1 MLTKLIFFC
10 FKKKQII
17 LSIIIYLYFT
27 SSILCVY
34 TYLYSYNCYF
44 NYDFSKFFCIHVPH
58 IFIFYLFIFFYFF
71 STFLTFFFKKRTTN
85 SLKFNFLIIIFCG
98 LVGIISGI
106 CWSFFIWSNKFTI
119 DNKIYLIIL
128 ILIIVF
134 ITHKLFNLINS
145 RCNYNLGLYIVCINF
160 ILILILSILSTKWN
174 NLHHDSSLII
184 NYNFFFKSIKNILIY
199 MYTNIYGTI
208 YFILY
213 ILYIM

>member
-1 MLTKLIFFC
+1 MLTKLIFFF

-17 LSIIIYLYFT
+17 LSTIIYLYFT
-27 SSILCVY
+27 SGSLYAY
-34 TYLYSYNCYF
+34 TYIYSYNCYF

-58 IFIFYLFIFFYFF
+58 IFIFYLLVFCYFFFTCLIFF
-71 STFLTFFFKKRTTN
+71 LKKKTTN

-134 ITHKLFNLINS
+134 ITHKLINLISN
-145 RCNYNLGLYIVCINF
+145 RFNYNLGLYIVCINF

-184 NYNFFFKSIKNILIY
+184 NYSFFFKSIKNILIY
-199 MYTNIYGTI
+199 MYTNISLII

-213 ILYIM
+213 ILYVM